1 MARRTLYIKPNE
13 AAKRAAKRG
22 LEARKKAKPSK
33 RGGLDAQQA
42 KEAGVGSGVMRAR
55 DIVAGKRIN
64 AYQVKAFFDRH
75 KSNYVNAVLA
85 GKKSHESKAI
95 QAWLIWGGEPL
106 RKQVEK
112 AVAKDKRERAKGRKR
127 NPGAP
132 SGEDGMDLVW
142 PRPELKF
149 SQVRAKKGSKSLT
162 DLGDARSLAI
172 QHETFEVPTQA
183 QIRRLKVGD
192 SVQLERN
199 AERFWVGLSG
209 YIGKTHHGKVLHSR
223 LARNQDLVPG
233 DVIDFHTRN
242 IYDIRRK

>member
-13 AAKRAAKRG
+13 ASKKAAKRG
-22 LEARKKAKPSK
+22 LEARQKAKPSK

-55 DIVAGKRIN
+55 DIIAGKRVN

-75 KSNYVNAVLA
+75 KRNYINAVLA
-85 GKKSHESKAI
+85 GKKAHESRAI

-112 AVAKDKRERAKGRKR
+112 AVAKDKRERAKGRKK
-127 NPGAP
+127 NPGRPGGAA
-132 SGEDGMDLVW
+132 GMDLVW

-149 SQVRAKKGSKSLT
+149 SEVRAKRGSRKLT

-172 QHETFEVPTQA
+172 EHETFSVPTQA
-183 QIRRLKVGD
+183 QVRRLKVGD
-192 SVQLERN
+192 AVQLERN

-209 YIGKTHHGKVLHSR
+209 YIGKTHHGKVLHSN
-223 LARNQDLVPG
+223 LARNADLAAG